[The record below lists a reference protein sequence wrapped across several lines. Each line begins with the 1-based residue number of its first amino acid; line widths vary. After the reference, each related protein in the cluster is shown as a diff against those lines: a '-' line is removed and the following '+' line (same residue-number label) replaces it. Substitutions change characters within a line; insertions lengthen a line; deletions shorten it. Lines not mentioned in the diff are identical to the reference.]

1 MIFNPPFSSAL
12 NNFDLTN
19 FIAIR
24 LVLFFFFLTNVNQLF
39 KVSQFDE
46 FLKLLQRKFTK
57 FFQLVHHVFPSC
69 LGGEVSRIEITFLL
83 LSSGNLPGNFSP
95 GKLACGK
102 KITKLFKTSFHF
114 FPPFLVSSSCEHL
127 IPVAP
132 RFLQPLPLENLIK
145 CVHTYPPYL
154 T

>member
-12 NNFDLTN
+12 DNFDLTN

-24 LVLFFFFLTNVNQLF
+24 LVLFFFLTNVNQLF
-39 KVSQFDE
+39 KVSSSTSSLNYCKE
-46 FLKLLQRKFTK
+46 NLQSFSNSSTI
-57 FFQLVHHVFPSC
+57 VFPSC